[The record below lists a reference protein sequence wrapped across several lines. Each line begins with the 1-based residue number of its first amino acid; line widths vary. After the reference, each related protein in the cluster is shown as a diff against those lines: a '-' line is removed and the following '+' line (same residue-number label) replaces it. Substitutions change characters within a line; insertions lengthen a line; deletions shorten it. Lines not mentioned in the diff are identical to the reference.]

1 MSTEYK
7 QKSDIIDLY
16 SVLGLT
22 IDVCN
27 EPNCDELIHGAFL
40 KASRK
45 CHPDKNRNNPEIE
58 ELFILIQ
65 GAYDILKDAKQRG
78 NYNHKVK
85 LDKQSSSSYFKL
97 KQAAVD
103 YSDGTYKEATEDQ
116 KLAFQDQKK
125 LMNAKYGYNEEDEKP
140 IPKKDA
146 KKILQS
152 RLAARDADDIDYKP
166 EKIFDGDSFNA
177 KRFNAAFDMAKKQT
191 GGSDGGSELMPSNG
205 IPSAWNDAGSVAN
218 FSQFDD
224 LNNLFVDDKTRFDTS
239 KQSYGGLD
247 FGSMPGVKLTQEYV
261 STLSGGDYYDQHGD
275 LGDDYYTD
283 IKKKLAERQASQNTF
298 ENMGYNDFRR
308 DDTAGYG
315 IHDQLGFKFDD
326 KLTLDLDEDDIAVR
340 FDKIMA
346 ERQKTIL
353 PPNNQNKSNKSKK

>member
-1 MSTEYK
+1 MSVEYK
-7 QKSDIIDLY
+7 QKNDIIDLY

-22 IDVCN
+22 VNVCN
-27 EPNCDELIHGAFL
+27 EPNCDELLHGAFL

-58 ELFILIQ
+58 EIFILIQ

-78 NYNHKVK
+78 NYNHKLK
-85 LDKQSSSSYFKL
+85 LDKQSSNSYFKL
-97 KQAAVD
+97 KQSAID
-103 YSDGTYKEATEDQ
+103 YSDGAYKEATKDQELAFEDQ
-116 KLAFQDQKK
+116 KR
-125 LMNAKYGYNEEDEKP
+125 LMNEKYGYNEENEKA

-152 RLAARDADDIDYKP
+152 RLAARATDDVDYKP
-166 EKIFDGDSFNA
+166 EKIFNGDGFDA
-177 KRFNAAFDMAKKQT
+177 KKFNAAFDMSKKQ
-191 GGSDGGSELMPSNG
+191 SDSSELMPSNG
-205 IPSAWNDAGSVAN
+205 VPSAWNDAGSVAT

-247 FGSMPGVKLTQEYV
+247 FGSVSTVKLTQEYV
-261 STLSGGDYYDQHGD
+261 AGLSGGDYYDQHGD
-275 LGDDYYTD
+275 LDEDYYTD
-283 IKKKLAERQASQNTF
+283 IKKRLSDRQASQNSF
-298 ENMGYNDFRR
+298 ENMGYNDFKR

-315 IHDQLGFKFDD
+315 IHDQLGFDFND
-326 KLTLDLDEDDIAVR
+326 KLSLDVDEDDIATR

-346 ERQKTIL
+346 ERQKTLL
-353 PPNNQNKSNKSKK
+353 PSTSPSHNKSNKSKK